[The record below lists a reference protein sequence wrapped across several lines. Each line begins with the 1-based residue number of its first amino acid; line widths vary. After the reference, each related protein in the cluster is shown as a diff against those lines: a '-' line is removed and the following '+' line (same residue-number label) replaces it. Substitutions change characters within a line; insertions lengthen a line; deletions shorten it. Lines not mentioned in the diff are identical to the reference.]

1 MKNVKR
7 KIAIITSVVFL
18 VVAGGSTG
26 AYAYYKTPVS
36 YLSLDINPS
45 VELGVNAFDKVVE
58 VTGYNADG
66 ERILEGIDVEGSNV
80 TEAVKTLI
88 TSATDNGYIEEDGS
102 TVVSLTSETDNPE
115 LATEIQKD
123 AEEGANLALEE
134 KENSATVQTDNVSL
148 SMNEEARALGITP
161 GKLNLI
167 RKLQEVDPTATVDQY
182 KDSSVKNIM
191 KTIKNCREQSTVK
204 SEEDVVENQE
214 ESTVENKEEST
225 VQNKEKSAIEN
236 KERNKVENKKEGA
249 ANNSNDKIE
258 ENKNKSVVDKI
269 EDSNVNENKDD
280 TEETKSIKKDKDN
293 KISGNNSSDNGNN
306 AKNKK

>member
-58 VTGYNADG
+58 GTGYNADG

-88 TSATDNGYIEEDGS
+88 TSATDNGYIEED
-102 TVVSLTSETDNPE
+102 
-115 LATEIQKD
+115 
-123 AEEGANLALEE
+123 
-134 KENSATVQTDNVSL
+134 
-148 SMNEEARALGITP
+148 
-161 GKLNLI
+161 
-167 RKLQEVDPTATVDQY
+167 PTATVDQY

-191 KTIKNCREQSTVK
+191 KVLK
-204 SEEDVVENQE
+204 
-214 ESTVENKEEST
+214 
-225 VQNKEKSAIEN
+225 
-236 KERNKVENKKEGA
+236 
-249 ANNSNDKIE
+249 
-258 ENKNKSVVDKI
+258 
-269 EDSNVNENKDD
+269 
-280 TEETKSIKKDKDN
+280 IKK
-293 KISGNNSSDNGNN
+293 IVVL
-306 AKNKK
+306 

>member
-1 MKNVKR
+1 MKNVKK
-7 KIAIITSVVFL
+7 KITIITSLVFL

-66 ERILEGIDVEGSNV
+66 EKILEGIDVEGSNV

-134 KENSATVQTDNVSL
+134 KVNSATVQTDNVSL

-204 SEEDVVENQE
+204 SEEDVVNNQE
-214 ESTVENKEEST
+214 ESTVENKE
-225 VQNKEKSAIEN
+225 KSAKENKVEGTIEN
-236 KERNKVENKKEGA
+236 KEGNKVENKKEGTA
-249 ANNSNDKIE
+249 SNNNDKIE
-258 ENKNKSVVDKI
+258 ENKNKSI
-269 EDSNVNENKDD
+269 EESNVNENKDD
-280 TEETKSIKKDKDN
+280 TEETKSIKKGEDN
-293 KISGNNSSDNGNN
+293 KISGNNNADNGNN